1 MRKYIIEVHELPEDF
16 FKEEHQRIRRKI
28 FFFALFGYIVSVG
41 TVLSYLH
48 NRTYT
53 NTSIFS
59 IFFAQL
65 IVAVCLA
72 LLAEWFVN
80 RRMQRLRRDP
90 TVVDFFNRELSRKV
104 LLHQLYGRCAYDDDE
119 EEVDGELFIHKEENE
134 GTNNDTTV

>member
-28 FFFALFGYIVSVG
+28 FFFTLFGYIVSVG

-48 NRTYT
+48 NRKYT

-59 IFFAQL
+59 IFFVQL
-65 IVAVCLA
+65 IVTVCLA

-104 LLHQLYGRCAYDDDE
+104 LLHQLYGRCVYDDE
-119 EEVDGELFIHKEENE
+119 EESSGELFIHKEENE